1 MIKTM
6 TIMAIFLLFP
16 SVCPAFSGE
25 TVDNQAHGLL
35 GCSSA
40 MLVRDG
46 AKAFG
51 VEHYDVTGFI
61 GALAVAKYVNN
72 AQDESPNFEDIRT
85 TMLGAVVCLGASE
98 LLVVVGRSTVGLRI
112 NF

>member
-1 MIKTM
+1 MIKTI
-6 TIMAIFLLFP
+6 TVMAIFFLFP
-16 SVCPAFSGE
+16 SVCPASNGE
-25 TVDNQAHGLL
+25 TVDNQAHGLI

-40 MLVRDG
+40 MLIRDG

-51 VEHYDVTGFI
+51 FEHYNVAGFV
-61 GALAVAKYVNN
+61 GALATAKYVNN

-98 LLVVVGRSTVGLRI
+98 LLVVVGRNTVGLRV